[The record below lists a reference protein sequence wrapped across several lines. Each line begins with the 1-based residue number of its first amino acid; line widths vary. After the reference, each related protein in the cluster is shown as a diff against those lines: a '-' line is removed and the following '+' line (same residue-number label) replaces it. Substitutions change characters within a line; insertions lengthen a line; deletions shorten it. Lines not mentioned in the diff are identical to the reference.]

1 MGAAGNVDYPAGV
14 GASCKA
20 WDSTAD
26 PDCAGKTDGWCVN
39 AWCYVDPCT
48 CELDD
53 PVSSGYF
60 PGLKVGNG
68 DRAFYSYAACGNVD
82 EYSCEST
89 DPADVA
95 NQGCPCSKEEG
106 ACEARKTASGG
117 TCVWDAGKCIAS
129 ELRGGCVAAGKEDK
143 DCPCIDLA
151 DLDSS
156 KQAGYPDYN
165 QVKYPAAVGTSCR
178 PWDKAADPSCAGKT
192 DGWCVDSWCY
202 VDPCNCKTDT
212 PKKSSYFP
220 NLETSSGDPAYYSYE
235 TCGSADSFTGSAAD
249 LSKVACPLIK
259 DEAKC
264 GARSDCGWA
273 DTGRCLGIE
282 YLNACPDS
290 IDDHE
295 DCSCIDASHIDA
307 SDEPKYPFYEA
318 GNVDYP
324 AAVGSFCKAW
334 DKTADPG
341 CDGATDGWCLDA
353 WCYVDP
359 CTCKHGIPVASGYFP
374 NLKTDTGDRLFYSY
388 QTCGLDKDK
397 YSCEATDP
405 ESVAN
410 QGCPCNSDQTTCSS
424 DSNCLWND
432 GQCIAKELAG
442 GCLADKAQAAIP
454 NPTCPCIPL
463 ADIDT
468 ASQAD
473 YPHYGTDGNYP
484 AAVGTSCRAWDS
496 TQAACAGENPAAWC
510 AQAWCYVDPCSC
522 GLTDPAKSSYFP
534 DLETMHGLPLYYS
547 YSTCGGVDTFT
558 GSSDD
563 ATKRACALNKDAAS
577 CGAGCLWQG
586 GRCIGEELKGVG
598 C

>member
-1 MGAAGNVDYPAGV
+1 MG
-14 GASCKA
+14 
-20 WDSTAD
+20 
-26 PDCAGKTDGWCVN
+26 
-39 AWCYVDPCT
+39 
-48 CELDD
+48 
-53 PVSSGYF
+53 
-60 PGLKVGNG
+60 
-68 DRAFYSYAACGNVD
+68 
-82 EYSCEST
+82 
-89 DPADVA
+89 
-95 NQGCPCSKEEG
+95 
-106 ACEARKTASGG
+106 
-117 TCVWDAGKCIAS
+117 
-129 ELRGGCVAAGKEDK
+129 
-143 DCPCIDLA
+143 
-151 DLDSS
+151 
-156 KQAGYPDYN
+156 
-165 QVKYPAAVGTSCR
+165 
-178 PWDKAADPSCAGKT
+178 DKAADPSCAGKT

-410 QGCPCNSDQTTCSS
+410 QGCPCNSDQRSW
-424 DSNCLWND
+424 L
-432 GQCIAKELAG
+432 
-442 GCLADKAQAAIP
+442 
-454 NPTCPCIPL
+454 
-463 ADIDT
+463 
-468 ASQAD
+468 
-473 YPHYGTDGNYP
+473 
-484 AAVGTSCRAWDS
+484 V
-496 TQAACAGENPAAWC
+496 AAWPTRPRLQSQIQH
-510 AQAWCYVDPCSC
+510 AYVSLLQTLILPRK
-522 GLTDPAKSSYFP
+522 LTTLTTALMVITQLLLAHHAVLGTQLRRPVLVRTQPLGAHR
-534 DLETMHGLPLYYS
+534 HGVMWTHVP
-547 YSTCGGVDTFT
+547 V
-558 GSSDD
+558 
-563 ATKRACALNKDAAS
+563 
-577 CGAGCLWQG
+577 
-586 GRCIGEELKGVG
+586 V
-598 C
+598 